1 MNKNAGK
8 EKMEIIKATTSH
20 LEELH
25 QFARENFMLTYAHLN
40 TEENMRDYLQESF
53 SKEAFER
60 EFDHPESEFHIIIEN
75 SEIVGYFKI
84 NMNSAQTEDTYPNSL
99 EIERI
104 YVTSRLKGQGVG
116 RQMIKRSKQIALEKN
131 LDFIWLGVWEQNPKA
146 IAFYEKMGFQ
156 PIDKHVFQLGKD
168 AQTDL
173 IMKLTI

>member
-1 MNKNAGK
+1 
-8 EKMEIIKATTSH
+8 
-20 LEELH
+20 
-25 QFARENFMLTYAHLN
+25 
-40 TEENMRDYLQESF
+40 
-53 SKEAFER
+53 
-60 EFDHPESEFHIIIEN
+60 
-75 SEIVGYFKI
+75 
-84 NMNSAQTEDTYPNSL
+84 MNSAQTEDTYPNSL